1 MPLETRAYIPV
12 CCKGMEAK
20 AMPRVFGLHSPMR
33 DADGTH
39 RTPGP
44 LTHDGIAPELRNLP
58 RPHGAEQRLPDLNL
72 EHLAHDDLHGHAGL
86 PAVIDHRP
94 LKVVLQCL
102 EVESDL
108 PPKKAWW

>member
-1 MPLETRAYIPV
+1 MQMGLIVPLN
-12 CCKGMEAK
+12 
-20 AMPRVFGLHSPMR
+20 
-33 DADGTH
+33 TH
-39 RTPGP
+39 N
-44 LTHDGIAPELRNLP
+44 GIAPELRNLP
-58 RPHGAEQRLPDLNL
+58 RPHGAQQCLPDLNL

-108 PPKKAWW
+108 PQRKRGGDGVASCLALGQVYGVGTPRRGART